1 MSNHWKIKIKS
12 SAKGDL
18 KKVLRSSLRQSF
30 EEIQSVLESNPYEP
44 IQSFEKL
51 TPPAA
56 GYYSRR
62 INGQHRVVYTIDKA
76 NKIVEIYSC
85 WAHYESGALEMSGK
99 SSSRKN

>member
-1 MSNHWKIKIKS
+1 MSNWQVNIKK

-18 KKVLRSSLRQSF
+18 KKVLKSPLRPSF
-30 EEIQSVLESNPYEP
+30 EGILKVLTTDPYLA

-62 INGQHRVVYTIDKA
+62 INGQHRVVYKIDNEKQT
-76 NKIVEIYSC
+76 VDIYSC
-85 WAHYESGALEMSGK
+85 WAHYESGSLNMQGK
-99 SSSRKN
+99 STARKN